1 VNYFILP
8 GRSLF
13 TIKSINAIERT
24 FNKSNDSVVLSS
36 I

>member
-13 TIKSINAIERT
+13 TIKSIHAIERT
-24 FNKSNDSVVLSS
+24 FKNINDSVVLSS